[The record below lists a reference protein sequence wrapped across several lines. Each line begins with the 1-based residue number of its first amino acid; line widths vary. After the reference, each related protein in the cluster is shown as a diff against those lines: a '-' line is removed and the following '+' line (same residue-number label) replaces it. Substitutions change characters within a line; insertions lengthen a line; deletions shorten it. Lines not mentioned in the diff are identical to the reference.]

1 MHIKSSITLIT
12 LLAIACLQASA
23 QTIKGEV
30 ADRNNKL
37 PVSGVTIQN
46 VYTSLQVNTNDDGG
60 FIIAASKDQ
69 LLEFKKQGYQTVRV
83 RIPNGIIPP
92 YFKILMEHGITKM
105 DDVLASNENRYNY
118 HDDSLR
124 FHELYKHELDFQK
137 LSAVG
142 SIAHPFSAMSSKN
155 REIWQFQ
162 ETFAEAEKEKY
173 VDKTFNPALITKFTG
188 LTGDSLKYYMVRY
201 RPSYEELR
209 KMNDYS
215 FFTYIKKTAVIYRGR
230 SRGRSAQ

>member
-1 MHIKSSITLIT
+1 MHIKSSITLLL
-12 LLAIACLQASA
+12 LLAIIGLRTSA

-30 ADRNNKL
+30 ADRDSKR

-46 VYTSLQVNTNDDGG
+46 IYTQLQVNTNDDGG
-60 FIIAASKDQ
+60 FIIAATKDQ
-69 LLEFKKQGYQTVRV
+69 LLEFRKQGYQTVRV
-83 RIPNGIIPP
+83 RIPNGMIPP
-92 YFKILMEHGITKM
+92 YFKILMEHGITRM
-105 DDVLASNENRYNY
+105 DNVLAANDNRYNY
-118 HDDSLR
+118 RDDSLR

-155 REIWQFQ
+155 REIWKFQ
-162 ETFAEAEKEKY
+162 ETFAETEKEKY
-173 VDKTFNPALITKFTG
+173 IDKTFNAALITKFTG

-230 SRGRSAQ
+230 SRARSAQ

>member
-1 MHIKSSITLIT
+1 MHIKSSITLVF
-12 LLAIACLQASA
+12 LLASACLQAGA
-23 QTIKGEV
+23 KTIKGEV
-30 ADRNNKL
+30 ADRDSKH

-46 VYTSLQVNTNDDGG
+46 IYTALQVSTNDEGG
-60 FIIAASKDQ
+60 FIIAATKDQ
-69 LLEFKKQGYQTVRV
+69 LLEFKKSGYQTVRV
-83 RIPNGIIPP
+83 RIPNGIVPP

-105 DDVLASNENRYNY
+105 DDVLAANNNRYDY

-124 FHELYKHELDFQK
+124 FHELYKHQLDFQK
-137 LSAVG
+137 LSAIG
-142 SIAHPFSAMSSKN
+142 SIAHPFSAMSAKN
-155 REIWQFQ
+155 REIWKFQ

-173 VDKTFNPALITKFTG
+173 VDKTFNAALITKFTG

-209 KMNDYS
+209 NMNDYS
-215 FFTYIKKTAVIYRGR
+215 FFTYIKKAATIYRGR

>member
-1 MHIKSSITLIT
+1 MHIKSSITLLL
-12 LLAIACLQASA
+12 LLAIIGLRTSA

-30 ADRNNKL
+30 ADRDSKR
-37 PVSGVTIQN
+37 PISGVTIQN
-46 VYTSLQVNTNDDGG
+46 IYTQLQVNTNDDGG
-60 FIIAASKDQ
+60 FIIAATKDQ
-69 LLEFKKQGYQTVRV
+69 LLEFRKQGYQTVRV
-83 RIPNGIIPP
+83 RIPNGMIPP
-92 YFKILMEHGITKM
+92 YFKILMEHGITRM
-105 DDVLASNENRYNY
+105 DNVLAANDNRYNY
-118 HDDSLR
+118 RDDSLR
-124 FHELYKHELDFQK
+124 FHELYKHDIDFQK

-155 REIWQFQ
+155 REIWKFQ
-162 ETFAEAEKEKY
+162 ETFAETEKEKY
-173 VDKTFNPALITKFTG
+173 IDKTFNAALITKFTG

-230 SRGRSAQ
+230 SRARSAQ

>member
-1 MHIKSSITLIT
+1 MHIKSSITLLL
-12 LLAIACLQASA
+12 LLAIIGLRTSA

-30 ADRNNKL
+30 ADRDSKR
-37 PVSGVTIQN
+37 PISGVTIQN
-46 VYTSLQVNTNDDGG
+46 IYTQLQVNTNDDGG
-60 FIIAASKDQ
+60 FIIAATKDQ
-69 LLEFKKQGYQTVRV
+69 LLEFRKQGYQTVRV
-83 RIPNGIIPP
+83 RIPNGMIPP
-92 YFKILMEHGITKM
+92 YFKILMEHGITRM
-105 DDVLASNENRYNY
+105 DNVLAANDNRYNY
-118 HDDSLR
+118 RDDSLR

-155 REIWQFQ
+155 REIWKFQ
-162 ETFAEAEKEKY
+162 ETFAETEKEKY
-173 VDKTFNPALITKFTG
+173 IDKTFNAALITKFTG

-230 SRGRSAQ
+230 SRARSAQ

>member
-1 MHIKSSITLIT
+1 MHIKSSITLI
-12 LLAIACLQASA
+12 LLLTVACLQVSA

-30 ADRNNKL
+30 ADRDNRH
-37 PVSGVTIQN
+37 PITGVTIEN
-46 VYTSLQVNTNDDGG
+46 IYTSLQVNTNSDGG
-60 FIIAASKDQ
+60 FVIAATKDQ

-105 DDVLASNENRYNY
+105 DDVLAVNDNRYNY

-124 FHELYKHELDFQK
+124 FHELYKHQLDFQK

-142 SIAHPFSAMSSKN
+142 SIAHPFSALSARN

-162 ETFAEAEKEKY
+162 DTYAETEKEKY
-173 VDKTFNPALITKFTG
+173 VDKTFNAALVTKFTG
-188 LTGDSLKYYMVRY
+188 LTGDSLRYYMVRF

-215 FFTYIKKTAVIYRGR
+215 FFTFIKKTVLIYRGGNR
-230 SRGRSAQ
+230 PRSAQ